1 VSTQRST
8 SSALVCSCGYRIL
21 CELRQEGERLGLP
34 VFFDD
39 QPASETR
46 GQQVRSCAGC
56 GQSLGLHM
64 LQAR

>member
-1 VSTQRST
+1 MPERLA
-8 SSALVCSCGYRIL
+8 ALVCSCGYRIL
-21 CELRQEGERLGLP
+21 CELRQEGERLGLQ

-46 GQQVRSCAGC
+46 GQQVMSCPGC
-56 GQSLGLHM
+56 AQSLGLQM

>member
-1 VSTQRST
+1 MQEVLA
-8 SSALVCSCGYRIL
+8 ALVCSCGYRIL

-39 QPASETR
+39 QPASESR
-46 GQQVRSCAGC
+46 GQQVMSCPGC

>member
-1 VSTQRST
+1 MPEVLA
-8 SSALVCSCGYRIL
+8 ALVCSCGYRIL
-21 CELRQEGERLGLP
+21 CELRQEGERLGLQ

-39 QPASETR
+39 QPASVTR
-46 GQQVRSCAGC
+46 GQQVRSCPGC

>member
-1 VSTQRST
+1 MLEGLA
-8 SSALVCSCGYRIL
+8 ALVCSCGYRIL

-39 QPASETR
+39 QPASETC
-46 GQQVRSCAGC
+46 GQQVMSCPGC
-56 GQSLGLHM
+56 AQSLGLHM